1 MPTSDSDGIESL
13 RTLNVEVVA
22 RSSVPVRATQGSA
35 AYDVK
40 AHKAAV
46 IPPYQTG
53 AVALNLRVAT
63 PPDHFMQLL
72 SRSGLALKGI
82 TVEGGVIDSDYTG
95 EIQVILKN
103 STGTPFKVQKGQRV
117 AQAIFLPVLR
127 ANFQTVEELST
138 QDGPQHLGFGST
150 GI

>member
-1 MPTSDSDGIESL
+1 MCSYPASGSMVTRGFAQHLPTSDSDGIESL

-22 RSSVPVRATQGSA
+22 GSSVPVRATQGSA

-63 PPDHFMQLL
+63 PPDHFM
-72 SRSGLALKGI
+72 
-82 TVEGGVIDSDYTG
+82 
-95 EIQVILKN
+95 
-103 STGTPFKVQKGQRV
+103 
-117 AQAIFLPVLR
+117 
-127 ANFQTVEELST
+127 
-138 QDGPQHLGFGST
+138 
-150 GI
+150 